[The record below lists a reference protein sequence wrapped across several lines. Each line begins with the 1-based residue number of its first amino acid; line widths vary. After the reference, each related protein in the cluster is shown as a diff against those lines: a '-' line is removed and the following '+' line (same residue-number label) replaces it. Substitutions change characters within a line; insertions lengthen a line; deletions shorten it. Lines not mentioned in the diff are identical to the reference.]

1 MYTVHVHIHIKPNM
15 IERFREATIENA
27 RNSLQEPG
35 VLVFD
40 FYQNSDDPTR
50 FVLIEVYREP
60 EDANRHK
67 ETAHYL
73 TWRDTVTEMMAA
85 PRVGTKFTKIYPPE
99 ND

>member
-1 MYTVHVHIHIKPNM
+1 MYTVHVHIHIKPDV

-73 TWRDTVTEMMAA
+73 MWRDTVTEMMAA

>member
-73 TWRDTVTEMMAA
+73 MWRDTVTEMMAA